1 MEEKQITIDYAEQI
15 SFLYEAMQCEPDD
28 EKRKWLLD
36 AIVRLEAQENKSRE
50 LAIQEKQLDTTK
62 KIEVWKVLGSIGVGV
77 IGFAGLILSSW
88 IKAAAHQEA
97 IDRVAHYENG
107 DVIFTGKK
115 WNEIG
120 KID

>member
-15 SFLYEAMQCEPDD
+15 SFMYEALQCESDD
-28 EKRKWLLD
+28 EKRKWIAD
-36 AIVRLEAQENKSRE
+36 AIIRLEAQENKSRE
-50 LAIQEKQLDTTK
+50 VAIQEEQLNATK
-62 KIEVWKVLGSIGVGV
+62 KIELWKVLGSIGVGV

-97 IDRVAHYENG
+97 IDRVASYESG

-120 KID
+120 RID

>member
-15 SFLYEAMQCEPDD
+15 SFMYEALQCESDD
-28 EKRKWLLD
+28 EKRKWISD
-36 AIVRLEAQENKSRE
+36 AIIRLEAQESKSRE
-50 LAIQEKQLDTTK
+50 LAIQEKQLDAAK
-62 KIEVWKVLGSIGVGV
+62 RIELWKVLGSIGVGV

-97 IDRVAHYENG
+97 IDRVASYESG

-120 KID
+120 RID